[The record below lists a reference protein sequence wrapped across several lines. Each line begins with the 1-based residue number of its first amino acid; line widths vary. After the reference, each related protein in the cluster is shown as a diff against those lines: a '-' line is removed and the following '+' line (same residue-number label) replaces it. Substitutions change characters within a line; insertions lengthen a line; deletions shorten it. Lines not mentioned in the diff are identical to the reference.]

1 MQFLIV
7 ENVVQTQTSTSF
19 TALHLCRAVLEMN
32 EMSVRPSVRPSV
44 HLCVRPSDKRVNC
57 KKRKETCTKI
67 FIPHKRS
74 FHLVFYEEE
83 WLVGAAYST

>member
-19 TALHLCRAVLEMN
+19 TALHLCRAVLEMS

-44 HLCVRPSDKRVNC
+44 CQTREL
-57 KKRKETCTKI
+57 
-67 FIPHKRS
+67 
-74 FHLVFYEEE
+74 
-83 WLVGAAYST
+83 